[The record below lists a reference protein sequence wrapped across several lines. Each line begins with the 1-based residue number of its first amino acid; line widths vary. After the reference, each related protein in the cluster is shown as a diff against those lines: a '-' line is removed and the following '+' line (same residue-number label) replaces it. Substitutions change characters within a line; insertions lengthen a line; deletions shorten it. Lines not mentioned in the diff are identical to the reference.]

1 MSAEPRESDALKTAL
16 GFGVHIFTA
25 TGAALGL
32 LALLAASRADWPLM
46 FMLLGVALVVDG
58 VDGAF
63 ARRLD
68 VATRL
73 PRWSGET
80 LDLVVDFVTYVLV
93 PAYALVVGG
102 LLPQGVA
109 VALGI
114 AIVITGALYFADRR
128 MKTTDNY
135 FRGFPGVWNVPAF
148 YLFLLRPDPWIAA
161 ATIALLAV
169 LTFVPVPFL
178 HPFRVVRLRAVN
190 VALLAVWSVLAFVAL
205 IRDMM
210 DHGGVV
216 CHRRVL
222 PGGGDIAKRKMKS
235 PKSCSNS

>member
-1 MSAEPRESDALKTAL
+1 MSAEPREGDALKTGLA
-16 GFGVHIFTA
+16 FGVHIFTA

-32 LALLAASRADWPLM
+32 LALLAAGRADWPLM
-46 FMLLGVALVVDG
+46 FMLLGAALVVDG
-58 VDGAF
+58 VDGAL
-63 ARRLD
+63 ARRLG
-68 VATRL
+68 VAERL

-93 PAYALVVGG
+93 PAYALAVGG
-102 LLPQGVA
+102 LLPQGLA
-109 VALGI
+109 VPLAI

-178 HPFRVVRLRAVN
+178 HPFRVVRLRALN
-190 VALLAVWSVLAFVAL
+190 IALLAAWSVLAFVAVT
-205 IRDMM
+205 RDMM
-210 DHGGVV
+210 PGPWITGALCVIAVYFLGAGVL
-216 CHRRVL
+216 RR
-222 PGGGDIAKRKMKS
+222 A
-235 PKSCSNS
+235 

>member
-1 MSAEPRESDALKTAL
+1 MSAEPRQGDALKTVL

-25 TGAALGL
+25 TGAAFGL
-32 LALLAASRADWPLM
+32 LALLAASKADWPLM

-68 VATRL
+68 VAERL
-73 PRWSGET
+73 PRWSGEI

-109 VALGI
+109 VPLGI
-114 AIVITGALYFADRR
+114 AIVMTGALYFADRR

-161 ATIALLAV
+161 ALIAVLAV
-169 LTFVPVPFL
+169 LTFAPVPFL
-178 HPFRVVRLRAVN
+178 HPFRVVRLRILN
-190 VALLAVWSVLAFVAL
+190 IALLVVWSVLAFVAL

-210 DHGGVV
+210 
-216 CHRRVL
+216 
-222 PGGGDIAKRKMKS
+222 PGPWITGALCVIAVYFLGAGILRKDK
-235 PKSCSNS
+235 

>member
-1 MSAEPRESDALKTAL
+1 MSAEPRQAEPRESEALKTAL
-16 GFGVHIFTA
+16 GFGVHVFTA

-32 LALLAASRADWPLM
+32 LALLAASKADWPLM

-114 AIVITGALYFADRR
+114 AIVVTSALYFADRR
-128 MKTTDNY
+128 MKTKDNY
-135 FRGFPGVWNVPAF
+135 FRGFPAVWNVPAF

-190 VALLAVWSVLAFVAL
+190 IALLAVWSVLAFVAL

-210 DHGGVV
+210 PGPWIAGALCVIALYFLGAGVL
-216 CHRRVL
+216 RR
-222 PGGGDIAKRKMKS
+222 A
-235 PKSCSNS
+235 

>member
-1 MSAEPRESDALKTAL
+1 MSAEPHAPERIKTAL
-16 GFGVHIFTA
+16 AFGVHVFTA

-32 LALLAASRADWPLM
+32 LALLAASKADWPLM

-58 VDGAF
+58 VDGAL
-63 ARRLD
+63 ARRLE
-68 VATRL
+68 VAERL

-102 LLPQGVA
+102 LLPQGAA
-109 VALGI
+109 VPLGV
-114 AIVITGALYFADRR
+114 AIVVTGALYFADRS
-128 MKTTDNY
+128 MKTKDNY

-178 HPFRVVRLRAVN
+178 HPFRVVRLRALN
-190 VALLAVWSVLAFVAL
+190 IALLAVWSVLAFVAL

-210 DHGGVV
+210 
-216 CHRRVL
+216 
-222 PGGGDIAKRKMKS
+222 PGPWITGALCVIALYFLGAGILRKDK
-235 PKSCSNS
+235 

>member
-1 MSAEPRESDALKTAL
+1 MQREDPAASETEITAATRLLAFSVHILTAL
-16 GFGVHIFTA
+16 G
-25 TGAALGL
+25 AACAL
-32 LALLAASRADWPLM
+32 LALLAAAAGDWVTM
-46 FMLLGVALVVDG
+46 FAWLGLALIIDG
-58 VDGAF
+58 VDGTL
-63 ARRLD
+63 ARKRR
-68 VATRL
+68 AAEIL

-109 VALGI
+109 VPLGI
-114 AIVITGALYFADRR
+114 AIVMTGALYFADRR

-161 ATIALLAV
+161 ALIAVLAV
-169 LTFVPVPFL
+169 LTFAPVPFL
-178 HPFRVVRLRAVN
+178 HPFRVVRLRILN
-190 VALLAVWSVLAFVAL
+190 IALLAAWSVLAFVAL

-210 DHGGVV
+210 PGPWITGALCVIAVYFLGAGV
-216 CHRRVL
+216 L
-222 PGGGDIAKRKMKS
+222 RKEK
-235 PKSCSNS
+235 

>member
-1 MSAEPRESDALKTAL
+1 MSAEPRAPDRITTAL
-16 GFGVHIFTA
+16 AFGVHVFTA

-58 VDGAF
+58 VDGAL
-63 ARRLD
+63 ARRLE
-68 VATRL
+68 VAERL

-93 PAYALVVGG
+93 PAYALVVGN
-102 LLPQGVA
+102 LLPPGAA
-109 VALGI
+109 VPLGI
-114 AIVITGALYFADRR
+114 VIVVTGALYFADRS
-128 MKTTDNY
+128 MKTDDNY

-178 HPFRVVRLRAVN
+178 HPFRVVRLRALN
-190 VALLAVWSVLAFVAL
+190 IALLAVWSVLAFVAI

-210 DHGGVV
+210 
-216 CHRRVL
+216 
-222 PGGGDIAKRKMKS
+222 PGPWIAGALCVIALYFLGAGFLRKDK
-235 PKSCSNS
+235 

>member
-1 MSAEPRESDALKTAL
+1 MKTVL

-25 TGAALGL
+25 TGAAFGL
-32 LALLAASRADWPLM
+32 LALLAASKADWPLM

-58 VDGAF
+58 VDGAL

-68 VATRL
+68 VAERL

-109 VALGI
+109 VPLGI
-114 AIVITGALYFADRR
+114 AIVMTGALYFADRR

-161 ATIALLAV
+161 ALIAVLAV
-169 LTFVPVPFL
+169 LTFAPVPFL
-178 HPFRVVRLRAVN
+178 HPFRVVRLRILN
-190 VALLAVWSVLAFVAL
+190 IALLVVWSVLAFVAL

-210 DHGGVV
+210 
-216 CHRRVL
+216 
-222 PGGGDIAKRKMKS
+222 PGPWITGALCVIAVYFLGAGILRKDK
-235 PKSCSNS
+235 

>member
-1 MSAEPRESDALKTAL
+1 M
-16 GFGVHIFTA
+16 
-25 TGAALGL
+25 
-32 LALLAASRADWPLM
+32 
-46 FMLLGVALVVDG
+46 
-58 VDGAF
+58 
-63 ARRLD
+63 
-68 VATRL
+68 
-73 PRWSGET
+73 
-80 LDLVVDFVTYVLV
+80 
-93 PAYALVVGG
+93 
-102 LLPQGVA
+102 
-109 VALGI
+109 
-114 AIVITGALYFADRR
+114 TGALYFADRR

-210 DHGGVV
+210 
-216 CHRRVL
+216 
-222 PGGGDIAKRKMKS
+222 PGPWITGALCVIAVYFLGAGILRKEK
-235 PKSCSNS
+235 

>member
-1 MSAEPRESDALKTAL
+1 MSAEPRQGDALKTVL

-25 TGAALGL
+25 TGAAFGL
-32 LALLAASRADWPLM
+32 LALLAASKADWPLM

-68 VATRL
+68 VAERL
-73 PRWSGET
+73 PRWSGEI

-109 VALGI
+109 VPLGI
-114 AIVITGALYFADRR
+114 AIVMTGALYFADRR

-161 ATIALLAV
+161 ALIAVLAV
-169 LTFVPVPFL
+169 LTFAPVPFL
-178 HPFRVVRLRAVN
+178 HPFRVVRLRILN
-190 VALLAVWSVLAFVAL
+190 IALLVVWSVLSFVAL

-210 DHGGVV
+210 
-216 CHRRVL
+216 
-222 PGGGDIAKRKMKS
+222 PGPWITGALCVIAVYFLGAGILRKDK
-235 PKSCSNS
+235 

>member
-1 MSAEPRESDALKTAL
+1 MSAEPPAPDRIKTAL
-16 GFGVHIFTA
+16 AFGVHIFTA
-25 TGAALGL
+25 TGAAFGL
-32 LALLAASRADWPLM
+32 LALLAASKADWPLM

-58 VDGAF
+58 VDGAL
-63 ARRLD
+63 ARRLE
-68 VATRL
+68 VAERL

-93 PAYALVVGG
+93 PAYALVAGN
-102 LLPQGVA
+102 LLPPGAA
-109 VALGI
+109 VPLGI
-114 AIVITGALYFADRR
+114 VIVVTGALYFADGS

-161 ATIALLAV
+161 ATIVLLAV

-178 HPFRVVRLRAVN
+178 HPFRVVRLRALN
-190 VALLAVWSVLAFVAL
+190 IALLAVWSVLAFVAL

-210 DHGGVV
+210 PGPWITGALCVIALYFLGAGIF
-216 CHRRVL
+216 RR
-222 PGGGDIAKRKMKS
+222 A
-235 PKSCSNS
+235 

>member
-1 MSAEPRESDALKTAL
+1 MSAEPRQGDALKTVL

-25 TGAALGL
+25 TGAAFGL
-32 LALLAASRADWPLM
+32 LALLAASKADWPLM
-46 FMLLGVALVVDG
+46 FVLLGVALVVDG
-58 VDGAF
+58 VDGAL
-63 ARRLD
+63 ARRLE
-68 VATRL
+68 VAERL
-73 PRWSGET
+73 PRWSGEI

-109 VALGI
+109 VPLGI
-114 AIVITGALYFADRR
+114 AIVMTGALYFADRR

-169 LTFVPVPFL
+169 LTFVSVPFL
-178 HPFRVVRLRAVN
+178 HPFRVVRLRILN
-190 VALLAVWSVLAFVAL
+190 ISFLAAWSVLAFVAV

-210 DHGGVV
+210 PSPWITGGLCVIAV
-216 CHRRVL
+216 YFLGAGVWRR
-222 PGGGDIAKRKMKS
+222 G
-235 PKSCSNS
+235 

>member
-1 MSAEPRESDALKTAL
+1 MSAEPRNAKPRNADALKTAL
-16 GFGVHIFTA
+16 GFGVHVFTA

-32 LALLAASRADWPLM
+32 LALLAASKADWPLM
-46 FMLLGVALVVDG
+46 FMLLGVALIVDG
-58 VDGAF
+58 IDGAF
-63 ARRLD
+63 ARRLK
-68 VATRL
+68 VAERL

-102 LLPQGVA
+102 LLPQGAA
-109 VALGI
+109 VPLGI

-128 MKTTDNY
+128 MKTADNY

-161 ATIALLAV
+161 ALIALLAV

-178 HPFRVVRLRAVN
+178 HPFRVVRLRILN
-190 VALLAVWSVLAFVAL
+190 IALLAVWSALAFVAV

-210 DHGGVV
+210 PGPWIAGALCAIALYFLGAGVL
-216 CHRRVL
+216 RRT
-222 PGGGDIAKRKMKS
+222 
-235 PKSCSNS
+235 

>member
-1 MSAEPRESDALKTAL
+1 MSAEPRQGDALKTAL
-16 GFGVHIFTA
+16 GFAVHIFTA

-32 LALLAASRADWPLM
+32 LALLAASKADWPLM

-68 VATRL
+68 VAERL
-73 PRWSGET
+73 PRWSGEI

-109 VALGI
+109 VPLGI
-114 AIVITGALYFADRR
+114 VIVMTGALYFADRR

-178 HPFRVVRLRAVN
+178 HPFRVVRLRILN
-190 VALLAVWSVLAFVAL
+190 IALLAVWSVLAFVAL

-210 DHGGVV
+210 PGPWITGGLCVIAV
-216 CHRRVL
+216 YFLGAGVWRR
-222 PGGGDIAKRKMKS
+222 G
-235 PKSCSNS
+235 

>member
-1 MSAEPRESDALKTAL
+1 MSAEPRQAGPRNGDALKSAL
-16 GFGVHIFTA
+16 GFCVHIFTA

-32 LALLAASRADWPLM
+32 LALLAAGKADWPLM
-46 FMLLGVALVVDG
+46 FMLLGVALIVDG
-58 VDGAF
+58 VDGTL
-63 ARRLD
+63 ARRLE
-68 VATRL
+68 VAERL

-93 PAYALVVGG
+93 PAYALAVGG
-102 LLPQGVA
+102 LLPQGLA
-109 VALGI
+109 VPLAI

-178 HPFRVVRLRAVN
+178 HPFRVVRLRALN
-190 VALLAVWSVLAFVAL
+190 IALLTVWSVLAFVAV

-210 DHGGVV
+210 
-216 CHRRVL
+216 
-222 PGGGDIAKRKMKS
+222 PGPWITGALCVIAVYFLGAGMLRKEQ
-235 PKSCSNS
+235 